1 MTWRTIVGS
10 SGITS
15 HAFEGNGGAVCG
27 RYAYRDSRESQ
38 RGERRCKACERVLRG
53 REAVKAAA
61 ASARQGGLFS

>member
-1 MTWRTIVGS
+1 MTWRTIVTALV
-10 SGITS
+10 ITS

-38 RGERRCKACERVLRG
+38 RGERRCKACERIVKG
-53 REAVKAAA
+53 RSDAAKAS